1 MNHAPRG
8 NRTTRQSHPAPPHRL
23 AALVIDRG
31 ELAGAV
37 ADLGVLVPI
46 VVALILVNG
55 LSATAVL
62 LPAGLL
68 YVVAGLWFRL
78 PIPVQPLKAFGA
90 IAIAQGLGVD
100 VIAAGALLMGVVF
113 VPLGLSGLLDQAAR
127 VFPRALVRGVQLS
140 VGLLFFKLAWS
151 LVTAVP
157 QTFTDAGSPV
167 PALVAGAVVAGLAA
181 YRWRARGVSLLLL
194 GIAAVAVVLRYDG
207 PVTLGPSPVG
217 VALPSAADFAVA
229 ATALVLPQ
237 LPLTFA
243 NSCIATADA
252 ARRYFGEAAARVS
265 AGRLAVSLGLANVLV
280 GAVGGM
286 PLCHGAGGLTAHRS
300 FGARSGG
307 APIVMGSVLLVLG
320 VAVGG
325 LTAIALA
332 GFPVWIL
339 AALLGVAGVLHIQLL
354 RDLRGVREWV
364 FAIGVGVV
372 GSVSNLAVAL
382 VAGLVCWWVLDR
394 RRRPDGS
401 GQAAGSRRARG
412 QP

>member
-1 MNHAPRG
+1 VR
-8 NRTTRQSHPAPPHRL
+8 RSRKL
-23 AALVIDRG
+23 LIDRA
-31 ELAGAV
+31 ELSGAV

-62 LPAGLL
+62 LPAGAA

-90 IAIAQGLGVD
+90 IAIAQGLGVE
-100 VIAAGALLMGVVF
+100 VIAAGALLMAAVF
-113 VPLGLSGLLDQAAR
+113 VPLGASGLLDGAAR

-157 QTFTDAGSPV
+157 RTFADAALPV
-167 PALVAGAVVAGLAA
+167 PALVAGALVAGWAA
-181 YRWRARGVSLLLL
+181 YRWRSRGIALVLL
-194 GIAAVAVVLRYDG
+194 GVALVAVVLRHHG
-207 PVTLGPSPVG
+207 PLAFGPSTIT
-217 VALPSAADFAVA
+217 LQTPSAADFAVA

-243 NSCIATADA
+243 NSCVATADA
-252 ARRYFGEAAARVS
+252 ARRYFGEAADRVS
-265 AGRLAVSLGLANVLV
+265 AGRLAVSLGLANVVV
-280 GAVGGM
+280 GVIGGM

-307 APIVMGSVLLVLG
+307 APVLIGSVLVVLALALG
-320 VAVGG
+320 SA
-325 LTAIALA
+325 TATALA

-339 AALLGVAGVLHIQLL
+339 AALLAVAGLLHIQLL
-354 RDLRGVREWV
+354 RDLSGTREWS
-364 FAIGVGVV
+364 FAVAVGLV
-372 GSVSNLAVAL
+372 GALSNLAVAL
-382 VAGLVCWWVLDR
+382 VAGLVGWWLLAR
-394 RRRPDGS
+394 WRPAATGS
-401 GQAAGSRRARG
+401 W
-412 QP
+412 